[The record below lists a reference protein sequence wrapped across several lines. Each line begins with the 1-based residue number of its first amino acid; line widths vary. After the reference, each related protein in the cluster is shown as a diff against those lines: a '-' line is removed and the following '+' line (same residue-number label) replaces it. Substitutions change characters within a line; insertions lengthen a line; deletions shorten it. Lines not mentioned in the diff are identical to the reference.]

1 MLMAFYYHLF
11 CWRFDFAK
19 VRRCDRRGC
28 HLRVDCLFYSRTSYR
43 GWLRP
48 RRCAFRNWPNVR
60 IISANHSLFA
70 PHRNAR
76 RGLLLAVAAMLLFGA
91 LAEGFDF
98 YPYVH
103 QAVLIA
109 AVGTLPQIWLEWSSI
124 RNWRKL
130 LLLIA
135 GLLAIP
141 LGYEVWSYAN
151 IGIVKL
157 KAQSVAQGE
166 PYCILLSNGN
176 PFYGRYYHVAPDN
189 LSLAG
194 ANMVAPHGVG
204 GSGDCCQWDF
214 HALLLTKNDQMF
226 NWSYNS
232 QRFDRISAKTRRDL
246 GIAKLNCP

>member
-1 MLMAFYYHLF
+1 MIVAIVICELIVCFI
-11 CWRFDFAK
+11 FALLIGAGYGPAG
-19 VRRCDRRGC
+19 VPFAIG
-28 HLRVDCLFYSRTSYR
+28 LS
-43 GWLRP
+43 
-48 RRCAFRNWPNVR
+48 CASFQL
-60 IISANHSLFA
+60 IIHYLP

-76 RGLLLAVAAMLLFGA
+76 RGLLLAVATMLLFGA

-98 YPYVH
+98 YPYGH
-103 QAVLIA
+103 QALLIA

-124 RNWRKL
+124 RKWRKL

-166 PYCILLSNGN
+166 SYCILLSNGN
-176 PFYGRYYHVAPDN
+176 PFYRGYYHVAPDN

-194 ANMVAPHGVG
+194 SNMVAPHGVG

-232 QRFDRISAKTRRDL
+232 QRFDRLSAKTRRDL